1 MVLYDKLWNTMKTK
15 GITQYRLINYYGI
28 SSGQLCRLRNNEYVS
43 THTLEVLCTILNCPV
58 EDVMEILPDASLA
71 PIINGKM
78 RQR

>member
-15 GITQYRLINYYGI
+15 GISQYRLINYYGM

-43 THTLEVLCTILNCPV
+43 THTIEVLCTILNCPV
-58 EDVMEILPDASLA
+58 EDIMEVRPDDSLA
-71 PIINGKM
+71 PIMNGEL